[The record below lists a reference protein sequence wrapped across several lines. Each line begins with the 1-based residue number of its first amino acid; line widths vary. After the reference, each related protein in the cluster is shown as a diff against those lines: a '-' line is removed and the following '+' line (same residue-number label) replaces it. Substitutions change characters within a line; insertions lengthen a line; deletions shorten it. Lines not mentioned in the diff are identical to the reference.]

1 MRRHIVRWLAVAL
14 GLGLLVGG
22 ITAATADQSPTQ
34 PSGASGTDFGPDGP
48 GPSDSPDP
56 ALSGQPVPTLPPGDP
71 GTDEPGTDDP
81 DDGAGG
87 SDEPGSD
94 PDDEGGSDGDRPDAA
109 RLTEVPAA
117 ALLDAQTVGAVAGG
131 AWTVVSDSDGT
142 GPTADDACV
151 TADQVAAP
159 TRGSVLAADDGSG
172 RLVQSVATWPT
183 ARAARTAVVGAGSAL
198 EACGFTAAGDPRLG
212 EASAA
217 FDRTVDGA
225 QQHAVVIAV
234 EGATLV
240 LAGSGTAAAP
250 GVWES
255 LADVAMGSLCAAG
268 VHGCH

>member
-1 MRRHIVRWLAVAL
+1 MRRHVVRWLAVAL

-22 ITAATADQSPTQ
+22 ITAATADQSPEQRT
-34 PSGASGTDFGPDGP
+34 GATGADFGEDGP

-56 ALSGQPVPTLPPGDP
+56 ALTGQPVPTLPPGDP

-81 DDGAGG
+81 DADDAGT
-87 SDEPGSD
+87 DA
-94 PDDEGGSDGDRPDAA
+94 DDETDGTDGSGGSDGDQPDAA

-117 ALLDAQTVGAVAGG
+117 ALLDVQTVGAVAGG
-131 AWTVVSDSDGT
+131 SWA
-142 GPTADDACV
+142 PTDPAGDDACLS
-151 TADQVAAP
+151 ADQGGAP
-159 TRGSVLAADDGSG
+159 TRSVVLAADDASG

-183 ARAARTAVVGAGSAL
+183 AKAARAAVVGVGSAL
-198 EACGFTAAGDPRLG
+198 ESCGFTATGDPRLG

-217 FDRTVDGA
+217 FERTVDGA

-240 LAGSGTAAAP
+240 LAGSGSAAAP
-250 GVWES
+250 GAWES
-255 LADVAMGSLCAAG
+255 LADVAMGSACAAG

>member
-1 MRRHIVRWLAVAL
+1 VRRHVVRWLAVAL

-22 ITAATADQSPTQ
+22 ITAATADQSPEQ
-34 PSGASGTDFGPDGP
+34 PASASGADFGPDGP

-56 ALSGQPVPTLPPGDP
+56 ALTGQPVPTLPPGDP
-71 GTDEPGTDDP
+71 GTGEPGTDDP
-81 DDGAGG
+81 DSDDTRPDDG
-87 SDEPGSD
+87 SDD
-94 PDDEGGSDGDRPDAA
+94 SDGSGGADGDQPDAG

-117 ALLDAQTVGAVAGG
+117 ALLDVQTVGAVAGG
-131 AWTVVSDSDGT
+131 SWS
-142 GPTADDACV
+142 PADPAGDDTCLA
-151 TADQVAAP
+151 ADQGGAP
-159 TRGSVLAADDGSG
+159 SRSVVLAADDAGG

-183 ARAARTAVVGAGSAL
+183 AKAARAAVVGVGSLGSVL
-198 EACGFTAAGDPRLG
+198 EACGFTATGDPRLG
-212 EASAA
+212 EASAS

-240 LAGSGTAAAP
+240 LAGGGSAAAP

-255 LADVAMGSLCAAG
+255 LADVAMGSACAAG

>member
-1 MRRHIVRWLAVAL
+1 VRRHVVRWLAVAL

-22 ITAATADQSPTQ
+22 ITAATADQSPEQ
-34 PSGASGTDFGPDGP
+34 PASASGADFGPDGP

-56 ALSGQPVPTLPPGDP
+56 ALTGQPVPTLPPGDP
-71 GTDEPGTDDP
+71 GTGEPGTDDP
-81 DDGAGG
+81 D
-87 SDEPGSD
+87 SDENGSGD
-94 PDDEGGSDGDRPDAA
+94 GSEDSDGSGGADGDQPDAG
-109 RLTEVPAA
+109 RLTEVPAS
-117 ALLDAQTVGAVAGG
+117 ALLDVQTVGAVAGG
-131 AWTVVSDSDGT
+131 SWS
-142 GPTADDACV
+142 PADPAGDDTCV
-151 TADQVAAP
+151 AADQGGAP
-159 TRGSVLAADDGSG
+159 SRSVVLAADDAGG

-183 ARAARTAVVGAGSAL
+183 AKAARAAVVGVGSVL
-198 EACGFTAAGDPRLG
+198 ESCGFIATGDPRLG

-240 LAGSGTAAAP
+240 LAGSGSAAAS

-255 LADVAMGSLCAAG
+255 LADVAMGSACAAG

>member
-1 MRRHIVRWLAVAL
+1 VRRHVVRWLAVAL

-22 ITAATADQSPTQ
+22 ITAATADQSPEQ
-34 PSGASGTDFGPDGP
+34 PTRATGANFGPDGP

-81 DDGAGG
+81 DADDPGSEDGAEGSGG
-87 SDEPGSD
+87 P
-94 PDDEGGSDGDRPDAA
+94 DGDQPDAA

-117 ALLDAQTVGAVAGG
+117 ALLDVQTVGAVAGG
-131 AWTVVSDSDGT
+131 SWS
-142 GPTADDACV
+142 PADPAAGDACLA
-151 TADQVAAP
+151 ADQGGAP
-159 TRGSVLAADDGSG
+159 TRSVVLAADDAGG
-172 RLVQSVATWPT
+172 RLVQSVATWPAAKG
-183 ARAARTAVVGAGSAL
+183 ARAAVVGLGSVL

-240 LAGSGTAAAP
+240 LAGSGSAAAP

-255 LADVAMGSLCAAG
+255 LADVAMGSACAAG

>member
-1 MRRHIVRWLAVAL
+1 MRRHVVRWLAVAL

-22 ITAATADQSPTQ
+22 ITAATADQSPEQ
-34 PSGASGTDFGPDGP
+34 PASASGADFGPDGP

-56 ALSGQPVPTLPPGDP
+56 ALTGQPVPTLPPGDP
-71 GTDEPGTDDP
+71 GTGEPGTDDP
-81 DDGAGG
+81 DSDDTRPDDG
-87 SDEPGSD
+87 SDD
-94 PDDEGGSDGDRPDAA
+94 SDGSGGADGDQPDAG

-117 ALLDAQTVGAVAGG
+117 ALLDVQTVGAVAGG
-131 AWTVVSDSDGT
+131 SWSATDPAG
-142 GPTADDACV
+142 DDTCLA
-151 TADQVAAP
+151 ADQGGAP
-159 TRGSVLAADDGSG
+159 TRSGVLAADDASG

-183 ARAARTAVVGAGSAL
+183 ARAARDAVVGVGAAL

-240 LAGSGTAAAP
+240 LAGSGSAAAP
-250 GVWES
+250 GAWES
-255 LADVAMGSLCAAG
+255 LADVAMGSACAAG

>member
-1 MRRHIVRWLAVAL
+1 VRRHVVRWLAVAV

-22 ITAATADQSPTQ
+22 ITAATADQSPHR
-34 PSGASGTDFGPDGP
+34 PASSAGTDFGPDGP

-71 GTDEPGTDDP
+71 GTGEPGTDDP
-81 DDGAGG
+81 DGDDRGDDE
-87 SDEPGSD
+87 SDEDGS
-94 PDDEGGSDGDRPDAA
+94 GGADGDQPDAG
-109 RLTEVPAA
+109 RLTEVPAS
-117 ALLDAQTVGAVAGG
+117 ALLDVQTVGGVAGG
-131 AWTVVSDSDGT
+131 TWGAPADAS
-142 GPTADDACV
+142 ADDACLAV
-151 TADQVAAP
+151 DQGGAP
-159 TRGSVLAADDGSG
+159 TRSVVLAADDAGG
-172 RLVQSVATWPT
+172 RLVQSVATWPSAKA
-183 ARAARTAVVGAGSAL
+183 ARAAVVGVGSAL
-198 EACGFTAAGDPRLG
+198 EACGFTASGDPRLG

-240 LAGSGTAAAP
+240 LAGSGNAAAP

-255 LADVAMGSLCAAG
+255 LADIAMGSACAAG

>member
-1 MRRHIVRWLAVAL
+1 VRRHVLRWLAVAL

-22 ITAATADQSPTQ
+22 ITAATADQSDDRRTG
-34 PSGASGTDFGPDGP
+34 STGADFGPDGP

-56 ALSGQPVPTLPPGDP
+56 ALTGQAVPTLPPGDP

-81 DDGAGG
+81 DAGNAGDGTDDDADGSEGSGG
-87 SDEPGSD
+87 A
-94 PDDEGGSDGDRPDAA
+94 DGDQPDAG
-109 RLTEVPAA
+109 RLTEVPAS
-117 ALLDAQTVGAVAGG
+117 ALLDVQTVGAVAGG
-131 AWTVVSDSDGT
+131 SWSA
-142 GPTADDACV
+142 ADPAGDDTCLA
-151 TADQVAAP
+151 ADQGGAP
-159 TRGSVLAADDGSG
+159 TRSGVLAADDASG

-183 ARAARTAVVGAGSAL
+183 ARAARDAVVGVGAAL
-198 EACGFTAAGDPRLG
+198 ESCGFTAAGDPRLG

-240 LAGSGTAAAP
+240 LAGSGSAAAP
-250 GVWES
+250 GAWES
-255 LADVAMGSLCAAG
+255 LADVAMGSACAAG

>member
-1 MRRHIVRWLAVAL
+1 MRRHVVRWLAVAV

-22 ITAATADQSPTQ
+22 ITAATADQSPDR
-34 PSGASGTDFGPDGP
+34 PASSAGTDFGPDGP

-71 GTDEPGTDDP
+71 GTDEPGSDDP
-81 DDGAGG
+81 DTDDHGDDE
-87 SDEPGSD
+87 SDEDEPG
-94 PDDEGGSDGDRPDAA
+94 GADGDQPDAG
-109 RLTEVPAA
+109 RLTEVPAS
-117 ALLDAQTVGAVAGG
+117 ALLDVQTVGAVAGG
-131 AWTVVSDSDGT
+131 SWSPAEPTGDDACVAADQGGAPTRPVVL
-142 GPTADDACV
+142 TADDA
-151 TADQVAAP
+151 
-159 TRGSVLAADDGSG
+159 GG
-172 RLVQSVATWPT
+172 RLVQSVATWPSSRA
-183 ARAARTAVVGAGSAL
+183 ARAAVVGVGSAL
-198 EACGFTAAGDPRLG
+198 ESCGFAAAGDPRLG

-255 LADVAMGSLCAAG
+255 LADIAMGSACAAG

>member
-1 MRRHIVRWLAVAL
+1 MRRHVVRWVAVAL

-22 ITAATADQSPTQ
+22 ITAATADQSPDSSA
-34 PSGASGTDFGPDGP
+34 PAAGADFGPDGP

-81 DDGAGG
+81 QDPADD
-87 SDEPGSD
+87 SDEP
-94 PDDEGGSDGDRPDAA
+94 DRPDGDSNDGADGA

-117 ALLDAQTVGAVAGG
+117 ALLDAETVGTVAGG
-131 AWTVVSDSDGT
+131 SWVPTDLGSSGADDSCGT
-142 GPTADDACV
+142 GG
-151 TADQVAAP
+151 QGGAP
-159 TRGSVLAADDGSG
+159 TRAALLVADDGAG

-183 ARAARTAVVGAGSAL
+183 ARDARAAVSGLGSAL
-198 EACGFTAAGDPRLG
+198 AACGFAAVGDPRLG

-217 FDRTVDGA
+217 FDRTVDGSP
-225 QQHAVVIAV
+225 QHAVVIAV

-250 GVWES
+250 GTWES
-255 LADVAMGSLCAAG
+255 LTDVAMGSVCAAG

>member
-1 MRRHIVRWLAVAL
+1 VVRWLAVAI

-22 ITAATADQSPTQ
+22 ITAATADQSPAQ
-34 PSGASGTDFGPDGP
+34 PSAASGTDFGPDGP
-48 GPSDSPDP
+48 GPSDTPDP

-81 DDGAGG
+81 DGGGG
-87 SDEPGSD
+87 SDDPGSG
-94 PDDEGGSDGDRPDAA
+94 PDDDDDASDADRPDAA
-109 RLTEVPAA
+109 RLTEVPAS
-117 ALLDAQTVGAVAGG
+117 ALLDAQTVGAVTGAVWSAAGG
-131 AWTVVSDSDGT
+131 ADGT
-142 GPTADDACV
+142 GADDACV
-151 TADQVAAP
+151 AADQGAAP
-159 TRGSVLAADDGSG
+159 TRAAVLVADDGSG

-183 ARAARTAVVGAGSAL
+183 ARAARTAVLGVGSAL

-217 FDRTVDGA
+217 FDRTVDGT

-240 LAGSGTAAAP
+240 LAGSGTAAEP

-268 VHGCH
+268 VDGCH

>member
-1 MRRHIVRWLAVAL
+1 MRRHVVRWIAVAL

-22 ITAATADQSPTQ
+22 ITAATADQSPEQ
-34 PSGASGTDFGPDGP
+34 PARATGADFGPDGP

-56 ALSGQPVPTLPPGDP
+56 ALAGQPVPTLPPGDP
-71 GTDEPGTDDP
+71 GTAEPGTDDP
-81 DDGAGG
+81 DSDDTGSDEGSDGSDGAGG
-87 SDEPGSD
+87 SDG
-94 PDDEGGSDGDRPDAA
+94 DEPDAA

-117 ALLDAQTVGAVAGG
+117 ALLDVETVGAIAGG
-131 AWTVVSDSDGT
+131 SWSPADPAG
-142 GPTADDACV
+142 DDACL
-151 TADQVAAP
+151 ADQGGAP
-159 TRGSVLAADDGSG
+159 TRSVVLAADDAGG

-183 ARAARTAVVGAGSAL
+183 AKAARAAVVGVGSVL
-198 EACGFTAAGDPRLG
+198 EACGFTAEGDPRLG

-240 LAGSGTAAAP
+240 LAGSGSAAAS

-255 LADVAMGSLCAAG
+255 LADVAMGSACVAG
-268 VHGCH
+268 LHGCH

>member
-1 MRRHIVRWLAVAL
+1 MRRHVVRWLAVAL

-22 ITAATADQSPTQ
+22 ITAATADQSSDQ
-34 PSGASGTDFGPDGP
+34 PSSATGADFGPDGP

-56 ALSGQPVPTLPPGDP
+56 ALTGQPVPTLPPGDP

-81 DDGAGG
+81 DGDDRGT
-87 SDEPGSD
+87 
-94 PDDEGGSDGDRPDAA
+94 DEGGDDSDEAGGADGDQPDAG

-117 ALLDAQTVGAVAGG
+117 ALLDVQTVGAVAGG
-131 AWTVVSDSDGT
+131 TWSAAAPAG
-142 GPTADDACV
+142 DDACV
-151 TADQVAAP
+151 AADQGGAP
-159 TRGSVLAADDGSG
+159 TRSVVLGADDATG

-183 ARAARTAVVGAGSAL
+183 ARSARDAVVGVGAAL

-240 LAGSGTAAAP
+240 LAGSGSAAAP
-250 GVWES
+250 GAWES
-255 LADVAMGSLCAAG
+255 LTDVAMGSACAAG